1 MKAHK
6 QVDLGNHLRDQLV
19 KQKVKL
25 GKTIYIQ
32 LEDQLEDQ
40 LGLQLYNQLNNRLW
54 NQIANQLVNQLLIQL
69 NNKKDLSRQYV

>member
-25 GKTIYIQ
+25 GKTIYI
-32 LEDQLEDQ
+32 QLEDQ

>member
-32 LEDQLEDQ
+32 LEDQIED
-40 LGLQLYNQLNNRLW
+40 
-54 NQIANQLVNQLLIQL
+54 QLVNQLDNQPHRQL
-69 NNKKDLSRQYV
+69 YNNLDNQLRNQLFNQKDLSRQSA